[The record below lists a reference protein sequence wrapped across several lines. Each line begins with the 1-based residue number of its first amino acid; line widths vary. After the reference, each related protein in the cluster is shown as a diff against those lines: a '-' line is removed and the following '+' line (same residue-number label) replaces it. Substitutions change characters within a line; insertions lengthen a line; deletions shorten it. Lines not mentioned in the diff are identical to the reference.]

1 MSEGAPAM
9 RVVTRSPLE
18 CHQTKKQRLFGGLAM
33 TTARQNEKRRIVRTT
48 SQSLTGNCL
57 RERPQP
63 RARNENSA
71 RRFAGNVNDTRP
83 SISSPHR

>member
-1 MSEGAPAM
+1 M

-33 TTARQNEKRRIVRTT
+33 TAARQNKKRRIVRTT

-57 RERPQP
+57 RMRPQP
-63 RARNENSA
+63 GERNKILEM
-71 RRFAGNVNDTRP
+71 GLPTP
-83 SISSPHR
+83 STTAACRYAHRIHDH